1 MKLLMKKVLTVV
13 LSVMMLVVF
22 MPTSAF
28 AAGGNGG
35 ENGQN
40 DQNEETTTPPTTEKT
55 LTSNDNGTYK
65 LSLSVTGKSS
75 TETES
80 SKADVIIIFD
90 KSYSMTYDKNGNR
103 TSRKDL
109 QRLTL
114 AQQATNNLIHE
125 LLSQNAD
132 DENVQVGLVS
142 FGTSA
147 SADMQLTANED
158 KLKNKVNG
166 YTISGTPYTNWEAA
180 LQEAKK
186 LQTRSDAKKYVIFV
200 SDGNPS
206 TCSADGGRFI
216 REGNPDCYNHA
227 QDDAKALVD
236 AGYEFFGV
244 GVFGNINMMQSI
256 VKDAG
261 APEKNYYSASDSEEL
276 MEAFKSIINEITK
289 NFGYKEVA
297 INDGLTKMTTVMGEV
312 SDFEYKI
319 SGGSYG
325 EGQTWEDAPKA
336 VYDGNS
342 KKVTWNL
349 GEMLLEDG
357 VKYTVSFTVWPSQ
370 EAYDLVADLNNE
382 KVKYEDLTS
391 EQKSQIVKTD
401 NGYGLKTNTN
411 ASVDYTQ
418 VETKTTKKK
427 PEGYEE
433 GKPAADGFTYTYDSD
448 TGIYTGTKETGGNG
462 PIKNPDPVPLTGT
475 KINVNKAWVGGE
487 GTGDIKLKLMQD
499 GEDTGKTVTL
509 NSDNHWTEQV
519 YIAPG
524 LKVNG
529 KTLETG
535 HDYCLEEVD
544 TGYRYEFDSTTCHP
558 MLIDSATEITNPD
571 GKACVLKGTNTKRS
585 DLNIT
590 KTVIGTTDTSKLFT
604 FKVNVADKNSENVW
618 FSIGNGKDVI
628 KADNRVTGATAEMKD
643 GAKTGYYFADSAAD
657 LTIKIKSGENIF
669 FTNLPVGSEYSVEEI
684 NLPDGYKL
692 QKVVDKGKEQTASKV
707 EGEITKNNKT
717 YTVAYTNQYVQPVE
731 KALKVTKKVEGRNAA
746 ESFTFS
752 MELANGSADGVVMP
766 ESKTVTTTNNIQ
778 KDNSETVTFNSIK
791 FTKPGTYTFKVKETN
806 QNAPAGWT
814 YDGSEKTITVT
825 VRDDGDKLVAD
836 VQGDNPTFTNS
847 YSASEAS
854 ITLKAKKILENLDLA
869 ENQFSFQLIDSEGKV
884 IETKQNDADG
894 NVTFTE
900 ISYGAED
907 VYDYKVKEVLP
918 DGVTADNPK
927 KDGITYD
934 TSVKDIKVKVEDN
947 SQGQLVASVIEG
959 SQISTFTNTYNASG
973 ESTVKGLKVL
983 QSETGKT
990 LKGGEYTF
998 TISAKEGTPM
1008 PEKTEVTNGPGS
1020 SSVLDFGKIEFKLK
1034 DLGIEE
1040 TETDD
1045 TVKNEEADST
1055 VEGDDN
1061 TGNTEVSEPAK
1072 TKPAEKTFTYT
1083 VKETGNMPGVNNDSD
1098 KTFRITIKDD
1108 GKGGIIAT
1116 TDPAGDYAFTFN
1128 NVHTAAAVNPGVN
1141 KAFIYSTG
1149 EPAWGEY
1156 SNAEFEFTLEAITE
1170 GAPMPA
1176 TTTVKATKDELDPYF
1191 GVIKF
1196 NEPGTYEYIIKEKQ
1210 GNLKNVTYDTEE
1222 HKVKVVVT
1230 EAKDESLSADITY
1243 DDNKDSLT
1251 ITNTVEKTSVSG
1263 EKNWED
1269 EALQE
1274 TGKYTR
1280 PESITVQLMADGTA
1294 VKGKT
1299 QTVTADNSWKY
1310 TFDNL
1315 DRYDENGDEIE
1326 YSVVETK
1333 IGGKD
1338 VSESGFEVKYSG
1350 YNITNTP
1357 KDAEKL
1363 IPVALSIIKTDANTG
1378 QGLAG
1383 AVFKITKN
1391 GETAEKV
1398 TEKTD
1403 SDGKT
1408 TFTFEEEGTYV
1419 VAEKTAP
1426 EGYDAT
1432 ETRWSVE
1439 VEKGEIT
1446 EIKVIEGFWTK
1457 IYQLIFG
1464 NGTDSSIEGDTLTV
1478 ANPPEKTKVP
1488 VEKIW
1493 NDNDNQDGVRPDSVT
1508 VNLLADGAKV
1518 EGKTLELNADNSWK
1532 GEFEDLDAY
1541 KDGKKIKYTVTED
1554 DVAGY
1559 TLKDI
1564 TGDAKEG
1571 YVITNKH
1578 TPELTSISGS
1588 KTWNDAALKETGK
1601 YTRPESIT
1609 VRLLADGKAVDD
1621 QTQTVTADDN
1631 WTYEFKNLDKYKDGE
1646 KITYTVEEIKVGDE
1660 SVSDAGFTATY
1671 DEAHLNI
1678 TNTPTSLKVTKHLDK
1693 FGEPLKAQNTTFY
1706 VALFSDPNRTELVAG
1721 PQGLAFNG
1729 DSSTYTIFEKLKPGT
1744 YYVGETDEA
1753 GNVLGEG
1760 ESQGVEVLP
1769 IDGEDYFV
1777 EIGTSSYLD
1786 YDSKVVIG
1794 EDTSK
1799 EFTNVVRE
1807 VPPPGHYHQFT
1818 LKKAVTDIEGTEKEY
1833 SGDFYVGV
1841 YKDKNHTE
1849 RVQGLKGA
1857 DGKELVNP
1865 VKLTLNNAS
1874 SASITVEVPELDK
1887 TYFLAETD
1895 ADGNPVDSEFRFIH
1909 KFSGDIDENDSI
1921 IVTEDSDVN
1930 VTLTNKDRELI
1941 DIGFDLEWDD
1951 YSNRDNTRDEYKVT
1965 LYADGVKVG
1974 EEITCDKDKY
1984 IKGEGKYEWKDLP
1997 KYSETG
2003 DLIKY
2008 TVKETGVP
2016 GKYTSNTD
2024 DTKFGIE
2031 PDKDGIVHLKDVYRA
2046 FTLTKKV
2053 LDSKGKAVKYN
2064 GDFYVTLYTDAE
2076 CTQKADIQNNPVKI
2090 SLKNESEK
2098 TVVVEV
2104 PADDA
2109 TYYLAET
2116 DARGNKVDS
2125 KFKFTPTLSKTSVE
2139 ITADSNEHIDLVN
2152 KAKPGKD
2159 INTKTGDSAN
2169 LMLMLMLM
2177 ITSMMLGAV
2186 ILLRRRQNNN

>member
-1 MKLLMKKVLTVV
+1 MKLFMKKVLTVV

-28 AAGGNGG
+28 AVGDADSGNS
-35 ENGQN
+35 NGN
-40 DQNEETTTPPTTEKT
+40 DLGAPAVSKKLQ
-55 LTSNDNGTYK
+55 SNGDGTYD
-65 LSLSVTGKSS
+65 LSLTVKGKSQHSEDS
-75 TETES
+75 T
-80 SKADVIIIFD
+80 KADVIIVFD
-90 KSYSMTYDKNGNR
+90 KSSSMWNNQSGGKRRLEVAQEATRLLARTLLANNTAEAPDKV
-103 TSRKDL
+103 
-109 QRLTL
+109 
-114 AQQATNNLIHE
+114 H
-125 LLSQNAD
+125 
-132 DENVQVGLVS
+132 VGLVTFAYNAYVEHPMTNNADS
-142 FGTSA
+142 FNNT
-147 SADMQLTANED
+147 
-158 KLKNKVNG
+158 VNNIETEKG
-166 YTISGTPYTNWEAA
+166 TNWEAA
-180 LQEAKK
+180 LKK
-186 LQTRSDAKKYVIFV
+186 AREVSTRSDADKYVIFI
-200 SDGNPS
+200 SDGEPS
-206 TCSADGGRFI
+206 KYLDDNGIVMPSGQNEFCRNEEGYQQAKPEAVKLGKGGYKFYGISA
-216 REGNPDCYNHA
+216 
-227 QDDAKALVD
+227 
-236 AGYEFFGV
+236 FGTY
-244 GVFGNINMMQSI
+244 GNIKRI
-256 VKDAG
+256 VAAAG
-261 APEKNYYSASDSEEL
+261 ADSNKNYFDGSDKAKI
-276 MEAFKSIINEITK
+276 EAAFQAIVHDITQDFSYKKVSIT
-289 NFGYKEVA
+289 
-297 INDGLTKMTTVMGEV
+297 DGVTSLTSMVNVDGEV
-312 SDFEYKI
+312 GDFKYYKN
-319 SGGSYG
+319 GK
-325 EGQTWEDAPKA
+325 EWTDAPA
-336 VYDGNS
+336 ATFNNGS
-342 KKVTWNL
+342 VTWNL
-349 GEMLLEDG
+349 GENYRLENDAEY
-357 VKYTVSFTVWPSQ
+357 KVSFTVWPSQ
-370 EAYDLVADLNNE
+370 RAYDIATAVANGIL
-382 KVKYEDLTS
+382 KYGDTTIPVSGENVTSDEWKQLTNDG
-391 EQKSQIVKTD
+391 K
-401 NGYGLKTNTN
+401 LKTNTS
-411 ASVDYTQ
+411 AMCDYTQ
-418 VETKTTKKK
+418 IKE
-427 PEGYEE
+427 
-433 GKPAADGFTYTYDSD
+433 
-448 TGIYTGTKETGGNG
+448 ETGKDPVLTPGRVG
-462 PIKNPDPVPLTGT
+462 IPNPDPIPLANT
-475 KINVNKAWVGGE
+475 KLTVSKEWIGEE
-487 GTGDIKLKLMQD
+487 GTGNIQLMLIQD
-499 GEDTGKTVTL
+499 GKETGKTVTL
-509 NSDNHWTEQV
+509 NKNNKWAADV

-524 LKVNG
+524 LKVDGNE
-529 KTLETG
+529 LEGG
-535 HDYCLEEVD
+535 HDYTLEEVD
-544 TGYRYEFDSTTCHP
+544 TGYKYEFVSTTCHP
-558 MLIDSATEITNPD
+558 MLINSATVITNRD
-571 GKACVLKGTNTKRS
+571 GSTCELKGTNTKRS
-585 DLNIT
+585 DLEIT
-590 KTVIGTTDTSKLFT
+590 KTVEGKETTDDTLFT
-604 FKVNVADKNSENVW
+604 YSVTVEDKNGDNVW
-618 FSIGNGKDVI
+618 FSIGDGTGII
-628 KADNRVTGATAEMKD
+628 KAEDRVTGATAEAKD
-643 GAKTGYYFADSAAD
+643 GAKTGYYYANSNTPV
-657 LTIKIKSGENIF
+657 TIKIKAGENIF
-669 FTNLPVGSEYSVEEI
+669 FTNLPKGSTYKVEEI

-692 QKVVDKGKEQTASKV
+692 QKVVDNGKEQTNPKA
-707 EGEITKNNKT
+707 EGTIGENNKK
-717 YTVAYTNQYVQPVE
+717 YTVAYTNQY
-731 KALKVTKKVEGRNAA
+731 T
-746 ESFTFS
+746 
-752 MELANGSADGVVMP
+752 
-766 ESKTVTTTNNIQ
+766 
-778 KDNSETVTFNSIK
+778 
-791 FTKPGTYTFKVKETN
+791 
-806 QNAPAGWT
+806 
-814 YDGSEKTITVT
+814 
-825 VRDDGDKLVAD
+825 
-836 VQGDNPTFTNS
+836 
-847 YSASEAS
+847 ASEAA
-854 ITLKAKKILENLDLA
+854 ITLHAKKILKNLDLGKK
-869 ENQFSFQLIDSEGKV
+869 QFSFQLIDSEGKV
-884 IETKQNDADG
+884 IDTKQTDANG
-894 NVTFTE
+894 NVTFE
-900 ISYGAED
+900 QLKYGAEGT
-907 VYDYKVKEVLP
+907 YEYKVKEVLP
-918 DGVTADNPK
+918 DGVTEDNPK

-934 TSVKDIKVKVEDN
+934 VSVKNIKVKVEDN
-947 SQGQLVASVIEG
+947 SKGQLVASVIEG
-959 SQISTFTNTYNASG
+959 SQTSTFTNIYNASG
-973 ESTVKGLKVL
+973 ESTVKGLKTL

-990 LKGGEYTF
+990 LVGGEF
-998 TISAKEGTPM
+998 KFEIIGDGPL
-1008 PEKTEVTNGPGS
+1008 PENTSVMNDANGI
-1020 SSVLDFGKIEFKLK
+1020 VDFGKINFTLN
-1034 DLGIEE
+1034 DLRVKE
-1040 TETDD
+1040 T
-1045 TVKNEEADST
+1045 KP
-1055 VEGDDN
+1055 DN
-1061 TGNTEVSEPAK
+1061 TVATEAEGPAVDGDNDAEDIDNSEPAATEPAT

-1196 NEPGTYEYIIKEKQ
+1196 NEPGTYEYTIKEKQ
-1210 GNLKNVTYDTEE
+1210 GNLKNVTYDTSAHNVE
-1222 HKVKVVVT
+1222 VVVT
-1230 EAKDESLSADITY
+1230 ETDDKSLSAAIKY
-1243 DDNKDSLT
+1243 DGNDSLT

-1315 DRYDENGDEIE
+1315 DKYDENGDEIE

-1426 EGYDAT
+1426 KGYDAT

-1488 VEKIW
+1488 VEKKW
-1493 NDNDNQDGVRPDSVT
+1493 DDNDNQDRVRPDSVT
-1508 VNLLADGAKV
+1508 VSLFADGEAT
-1518 EGKTLELNADNSWK
+1518 EKTLVLDADNGWK
-1532 GEFEDLDAY
+1532 GEFDELDAY
-1541 KDGKKIKYTVTED
+1541 KNGKKIDYTVEEATVED
-1554 DVAGY
+1554 Y

-1564 TGDAKEG
+1564 TGDAKNG
-1571 YVITNKH
+1571 YVITNEH

-1631 WTYEFKNLDKYKDGE
+1631 WTYEFENLDKYKDGE
-1646 KITYTVEEIKVGDE
+1646 EITYTVEEIKVGNE
-1660 SVSDAGFTATY
+1660 SVSEAGFTATY
-1671 DEAHLNI
+1671 DDAHLNV
-1678 TNTPTSLKVTKHLDK
+1678 TNTPAMLKVTKHLNK
-1693 FGEPLKAQNTTFY
+1693 FDEPLVAENTTFY
-1706 VALFSDPNRTELVAG
+1706 VALFSDKDRTERVAG
-1721 PQGLAFNG
+1721 PQELKFNG
-1729 DSSTYTIFEKLKPGT
+1729 TSSTYTVFTGLVPNKN
-1744 YYVGETDEA
+1744 YYVGETDA
-1753 GNVLGEG
+1753 DGNILGEG
-1760 ESQGVEVLP
+1760 ESRGVEVLP
-1769 IDGEDYFV
+1769 IDGEDHFV

-1799 EFTNVVRE
+1799 EFKNFVRE

-1818 LKKAVTDIEGTEKEY
+1818 LTKAVTDIEGTEKEY
-1833 SGDFYVGV
+1833 SDDFYVGV
-1841 YKDKNHTE
+1841 YTDENHE
-1849 RVQGLKGA
+1849 ELVQGLK
-1857 DGKELVNP
+1857 DENGKALDNP

-1887 TYFLAETD
+1887 PYFLAETD

-1909 KFSGDIDENDSI
+1909 EFSGDIDENDSI
-1921 IVTEDSDVN
+1921 IVREDSDVN

-1974 EEITCDKDKY
+1974 EEITCKKDEN
-1984 IKGEGKYEWKDLP
+1984 IKGESTYKWTDLP
-1997 KYSETG
+1997 KYNEDG
-2003 DLIKY
+2003 ELIEY

-2016 GKYTSNTD
+2016 EKYTSNTD
-2024 DTKFGIE
+2024 GKDYGIG
-2031 PDKDGIVHLKDVYRA
+2031 PDKEDGIIHLSNVYRA

-2053 LDSKGKAVKYN
+2053 VDSKGKAAKYT

-2076 CTQKADIQNNPVKI
+2076 CTQKVDIQNNPVKI
-2090 SLKNESEK
+2090 SMKNESEK
-2098 TVVVEV
+2098 KVVVEV
-2104 PADDA
+2104 PDEG

-2125 KFKFTPTLSKTSVE
+2125 KFKFTPTLSKNSVE
-2139 ITADSNEHIDLVN
+2139 ITKDKDEHVDLVN
-2152 KAKPGKD
+2152 KAKPGTD

-2169 LMLMLMLM
+2169 IMLMLMLM
-2177 ITSMMLGAV
+2177 ITSMLIGIVVLLGG
-2186 ILLRRRQNNN
+2186 RRREN